1 MNTASEAPWP
11 LGVSAAQAV
20 AAPASRMPKDGK
32 NHRAI
37 NMFGRIGARS
47 GPAGEPG
54 TQASDNR
61 GTGRWFRVGMQL
73 LIIRNKV
80 SVVATETV
88 WCTLMLVPPSKTEL
102 ASAPVVS
109 GGWRHARRRPSLQ
122 EVFGSI
128 ATRPTGSF
136 WRKLVSFL
144 GPGYLVAVGYMDPG
158 NWATSLAGGSKFGYA
173 LLTVALLSNL
183 MAILLQALC
192 ARLGIGAGRDLAQAC
207 RDAFPRA
214 VSWPL
219 WLLSEIAICATD
231 LAEVIGTA
239 IGLNLLFG
247 IPLELGVLITAL
259 DVFLI
264 LWMQNLGFRWIEAFI
279 VTLLGVIAVCFGI
292 QIAMADPNWGAVIR
306 GFAPTTEIVRNPDML
321 YLAIGIIG
329 ATVMPHNLYLH
340 SGVVQTR
347 RFGDSVEDRREAI
360 KLATIDSTI
369 ALMFALTINASILI
383 LAAATFNKT
392 GQTDVS
398 ERGDV
403 HKLLAPLLGAGIAP
417 SLFAIALLCCGLNS
431 TVTATLAGQIVME
444 GFIDVR
450 LPPWARRLVTR
461 AIAIVP
467 AAIVTIWY
475 GEAGTA
481 KLLILSQVIL
491 GVALPFS
498 IVPLVMFTAD
508 RRKLGELVAPH
519 WVTALAAI
527 TAAILIALNFKLLY
541 DIVFG

>member
-1 MNTASEAPWP
+1 MAVTSVPEERLPPVIESE
-11 LGVSAAQAV
+11 
-20 AAPASRMPKDGK
+20 
-32 NHRAI
+32 
-37 NMFGRIGARS
+37 
-47 GPAGEPG
+47 
-54 TQASDNR
+54 
-61 GTGRWFRVGMQL
+61 
-73 LIIRNKV
+73 
-80 SVVATETV
+80 
-88 WCTLMLVPPSKTEL
+88 
-102 ASAPVVS
+102 
-109 GGWRHARRRPSLQ
+109 GGWRRSRGTPSLS

-128 ATRPTGSF
+128 ATRPQGSL
-136 WRKLVSFL
+136 WRKLVAFL

-173 LLTVALLSNL
+173 LLFVALMSNL

-219 WLLSEIAICATD
+219 WVVTEIAICATD

-247 IPLELGVLITAL
+247 IPLEIGVLITAL

-264 LWMQNLGFRWIEAFI
+264 LWMQNLGFRWIESFVVA
-279 VTLLGVIAVCFGI
+279 LLAVIAACFAVQIALADPDWRGVIL
-292 QIAMADPNWGAVIR
+292 
-306 GFAPTTEIVRNPDML
+306 GFAPTVEIVKNPEML

-347 RFGDSVEDRREAI
+347 KFGDSVDDRREAI
-360 KLATIDSTI
+360 KLATLDSTI
-369 ALMFALTINASILI
+369 ALMFALLINASILI
-383 LAAATFNKT
+383 LAAATFHKT
-392 GQTDVS
+392 GKTDVAELEQAHS
-398 ERGDV
+398 F
-403 HKLLAPLLGAGIAP
+403 LAPLLGSAIAP
-417 SLFAIALLCCGLNS
+417 TLFGIALLCCGLNS
-431 TVTATLAGQIVME
+431 TVTATLSGQIVME
-444 GFIDVR
+444 GFIDIR
-450 LPPWARRLVTR
+450 LPAWARRLTTR

-481 KLLILSQVIL
+481 KLLILSQVVL
-491 GVALPFS
+491 GLALPFS

-508 RRKLGELVAPH
+508 RRKLGELVAPR
-519 WVTALAAI
+519 WVTALAALV
-527 TAAILIALNFKLLY
+527 AAVLIALNVKLIA
-541 DIVFG
+541 DQIVG

>member
-1 MNTASEAPWP
+1 MDARIEPPVIAETA
-11 LGVSAAQAV
+11 
-20 AAPASRMPKDGK
+20 
-32 NHRAI
+32 
-37 NMFGRIGARS
+37 
-47 GPAGEPG
+47 
-54 TQASDNR
+54 
-61 GTGRWFRVGMQL
+61 
-73 LIIRNKV
+73 
-80 SVVATETV
+80 
-88 WCTLMLVPPSKTEL
+88 
-102 ASAPVVS
+102 
-109 GGWRHARRRPSLQ
+109 GWRRPRGRPPLA

-128 ATRPTGSF
+128 ATRPTGSLGK
-136 WRKLVSFL
+136 KLIAFL

-219 WLLSEIAICATD
+219 WLLTEIAICSTD

-247 IPLELGVLITAL
+247 IPLEIGVLITAL

-264 LWMQNLGFRWIEAFI
+264 LWMQNLGFRWVEAFI
-279 VTLLGVIAVCFGI
+279 VTLLGVIAVCFAI
-292 QIAMADPNWGAVIR
+292 QIALADPEWGAVIR
-306 GFAPTTEIVRNPDML
+306 GFAPTTNILTNPDML

-347 RFGDSVEDRREAI
+347 RFGDSVPEKREAI
-360 KLATIDSTI
+360 TLATIDSTI
-369 ALMFALTINASILI
+369 ALMFALMINAAILI

-398 ERGDV
+398 ELGEV
-403 HKLLAPLLGAGIAP
+403 YKLIAPLLGSGMAP
-417 SLFAIALLCCGLNS
+417 TLFAIALLCCGLNS

-444 GFIDVR
+444 GFIDIR
-450 LPPWARRLVTR
+450 LPAWARRLVTR
-461 AIAIVP
+461 AVAIVP
-467 AAIVTIWY
+467 AACVTIWY

-481 KLLILSQVIL
+481 KLLILSQVVL
-491 GVALPFS
+491 GIALPFS

-508 RRKLGELVAPH
+508 RAKMGELVAPR
-519 WVTALAAI
+519 WVTGLAAL
-527 TAAILIALNFKLLY
+527 TAAILIALNLKLIY
-541 DIVFG
+541 DVVTG